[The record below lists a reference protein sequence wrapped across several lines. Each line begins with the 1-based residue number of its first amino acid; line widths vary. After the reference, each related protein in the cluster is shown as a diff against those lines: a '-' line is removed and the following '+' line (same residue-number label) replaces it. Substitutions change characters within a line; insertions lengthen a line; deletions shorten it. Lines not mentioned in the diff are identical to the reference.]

1 MSGDRVVNSSG
12 VVNRDDDMLDRTL
25 KKNNKSKI
33 GRNSVTSKLAQHM
46 NTHIH
51 TVSC

>member
-25 KKNNKSKI
+25 KKTMTGLLTAAELLRGKAMC
-33 GRNSVTSKLAQHM
+33 GTEHAFY
-46 NTHIH
+46 
-51 TVSC
+51 